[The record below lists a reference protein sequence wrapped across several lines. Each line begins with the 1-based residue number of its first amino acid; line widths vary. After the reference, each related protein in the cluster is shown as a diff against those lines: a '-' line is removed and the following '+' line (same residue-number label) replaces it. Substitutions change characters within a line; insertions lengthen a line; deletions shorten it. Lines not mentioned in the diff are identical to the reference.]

1 MELEIQTAKISITKW
16 ISIDDNRT
24 LKRKRKIHSEEE
36 KERERAREV
45 CVGAKQN
52 KLLNEWEYNRSG
64 MRRRV
69 GGFHSPCDRYF
80 FFRCSSSN
88 FICFF
93 CFSSLFAI
101 NFNKNFH
108 IYFIIELFAT
118 LWCTNFCPVCSN
130 SLPF

>member
-36 KERERAREV
+36 KESERSV
-45 CVGAKQN
+45 CGSETEQAA
-52 KLLNEWEYNRSG
+52 EWVRIYEKWDEAESGWLPLTMRSI
-64 MRRRV
+64 
-69 GGFHSPCDRYF
+69 F